1 VTTEQGL
8 QAGTKGTSPRAM
20 TQMTWEEFRDAMPS
34 SLLVLCV
41 GSVEQHG
48 PHMPL
53 DVDLRIP
60 YGLAERLCARGPAIL
75 APPLYY
81 AGHSQPATGGGQHF
95 PGTTAIR
102 GQTLSSLIGDILADL
117 VRQGLRRVLVLNG
130 HFENTAF
137 IAEAAREESA
147 RSGARI
153 VIANWWELV
162 QAEVLARLFPD
173 GFPGWEVEHAS
184 LTETSLMMYMWP
196 ELVHVSRIPHQA
208 GKKYQPKPLVFPE
221 PHGLVP
227 TTGILYTAEGANRSI
242 GEALTNHIVECLE
255 RIVAEEFPDLWREGR
270 DA

>member
-1 VTTEQGL
+1 MIADALANTK
-8 QAGTKGTSPRAM
+8 AGGPRAM
-20 TQMTWEEFRDAMPS
+20 TQMTWQEFRDAAPS

-60 YGLAERLCARGPAIL
+60 YGLALRLCARIPAVL

-95 PGTTAIR
+95 PGTTAVR
-102 GQTLSSLIGDILADL
+102 GQTLSALIGDILADL
-117 VRQGLRRVLVLNG
+117 ERQGLRRFLILNG

-147 RSGARI
+147 RSGAKILI
-153 VIANWWELV
+153 VNWWELV
-162 QAEVLARLFPD
+162 KPEVLARLFPD

-184 LTETSLMMYMWP
+184 LTETSLMMHMWP
-196 ELVHVSRIPHQA
+196 ELVHESRIPRQE
-208 GKKYQPKPLVFPE
+208 GKKYQPRHVVFPE
-221 PHGLVP
+221 PPGLVP
-227 TTGILYTAEGANRSI
+227 ATGILYTAEGANTGI
-242 GEALTNHIVECLE
+242 GEALTNHILECLE
-255 RIVAEEFPDLWREGR
+255 RIVAEEFPGPSREAQDG
-270 DA
+270 

>member
-1 VTTEQGL
+1 MT
-8 QAGTKGTSPRAM
+8 ADAPANTKADDSKVM
-20 TQMTWEEFRDAMPS
+20 TRMTWQEFRDASPS

-60 YGLAERLCARGPAIL
+60 YGLAQRLCARIPAIL

-102 GQTLSSLIGDILADL
+102 GQTLLSLIGDILADL
-117 VRQGLRRVLVLNG
+117 GRQGLHRFLVLNG

-137 IAEAAREESA
+137 IVEAAREESA
-147 RSGARI
+147 RSGAKI
-153 VIANWWELV
+153 LVVDWWELV
-162 QAEVLARLFPD
+162 KPEVLARLFPD

-196 ELVHVSRIPHQA
+196 ELVHADRIPHQV
-208 GKKYQPKPLVFPE
+208 GKKHQPRPVVFPE

-227 TTGILYTAEGANRSI
+227 ATGILYTAEGANTSI
-242 GEALTNHIVECLE
+242 GEALTNHILECLE
-255 RIVAEEFPDLWREGR
+255 RVVAEEFPDFLPQGQ
-270 DA
+270 DS